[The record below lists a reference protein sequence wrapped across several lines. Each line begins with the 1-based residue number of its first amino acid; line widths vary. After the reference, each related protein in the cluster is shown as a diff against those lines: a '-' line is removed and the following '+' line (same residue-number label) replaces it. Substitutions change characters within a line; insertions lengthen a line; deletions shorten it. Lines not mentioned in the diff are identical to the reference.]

1 VVVDHTLSDRKVLL
15 DQVSVLLLSEPKPS
29 NDFPNQEKINTELF
43 INGRVE
49 LYIQKMGR
57 QTLWQ
62 I

>member
-29 NDFPNQEKINTELF
+29 NDSPNQEKINTELF